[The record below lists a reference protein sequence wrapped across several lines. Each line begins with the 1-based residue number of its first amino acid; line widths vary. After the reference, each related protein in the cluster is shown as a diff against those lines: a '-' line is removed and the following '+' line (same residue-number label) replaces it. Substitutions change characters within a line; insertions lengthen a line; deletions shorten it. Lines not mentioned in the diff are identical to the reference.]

1 MLSKKVLLLVSL
13 VAFSHFACDFCQGS
27 LGLVIPLLKEEMD
40 LDYFTASLVVFL
52 YDLGLAV
59 FPVVLGAISD
69 RLSNNLLLPIGCFLS
84 GIGLILTSISS
95 SLGGVFLGVILA
107 GIGLSAAHSEGAKQT
122 YLIGNAR
129 PGLSMSL
136 FALGGNAGFSI
147 APIAAGLVAVN
158 LGRPGFISMTIPAF
172 LGGILLFSLAQM
184 FRKHAD
190 NSATDN

>member
-1 MLSKKVLLLVSL
+1 MLSKKVLLLVGL

-27 LGLVIPLLKEEMD
+27 LGLIIPLLKEELD

-69 RLSNNLLLPIGCFLS
+69 HLSSNLLLPIGCFLS

-107 GIGLSAAHSEGAKQT
+107 GIGLRLDPLK
-122 YLIGNAR
+122 L
-129 PGLSMSL
+129 
-136 FALGGNAGFSI
+136 
-147 APIAAGLVAVN
+147 
-158 LGRPGFISMTIPAF
+158 
-172 LGGILLFSLAQM
+172 
-184 FRKHAD
+184 D
-190 NSATDN
+190 N